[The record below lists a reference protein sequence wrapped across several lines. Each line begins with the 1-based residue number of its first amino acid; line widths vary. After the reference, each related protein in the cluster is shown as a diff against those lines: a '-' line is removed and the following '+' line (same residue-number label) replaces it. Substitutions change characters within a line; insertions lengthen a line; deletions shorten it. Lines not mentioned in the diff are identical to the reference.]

1 MQSLHNVC
9 FKGISDIAVCVNTEG
24 LKFTECCDVDLA
36 IVLGSSLNETELL
49 GLGATMTAFA
59 PTKEKIDDVEKV
71 LTLPDTLR
79 IFVKITVRIPQKRTD
94 FLQ

>member
-36 IVLGSSLNETELL
+36 IVL
-49 GLGATMTAFA
+49 ATMTAFA
-59 PTKEKIDDVEKV
+59 PTKEKIDDVENV